1 MRSESGE
8 SEWGEMKGRGH
19 LTGGRE
25 VGLEARRVRAI
36 VGKTVTCT
44 NAIVS
49 GREHDAAS
57 PGAELGEEIA
67 DGPMSSHERVSV
79 SVHFSLSH
87 SRILG

>member
-8 SEWGEMKGRGH
+8 MKGGGH

-57 PGAELGEEIA
+57 PGAELREEVA
-67 DGPMSSHERVSV
+67 DGPMSTRKS
-79 SVHFSLSH
+79 FSFSTFLLS
-87 SRILG
+87 LTQEY